1 MTELVAGLFGVGVGL
16 AFALFANMA
25 VLPRVLEAQRQTHAQ
40 RESAGG
46 SGGDIAR
53 LTRITTLA
61 YRLAFPVVCGV
72 VGYDLGTRL
81 WGLMQ

>member
-1 MTELVAGLFGVGVGL
+1 MTELFAGMLGVGVGL

-25 VLPRVLEAQRQTHAQ
+25 MLPRVLEAQRRTHAQ
-40 RESAGG
+40 RARAGG
-46 SGGDIAR
+46 SGGDIDRVA
-53 LTRITTLA
+53 RITTLA

-81 WGLMQ
+81 WGLLQ